1 MATVVNSIPRTI
13 NQKLSEVRSVLD
25 FGVIGDG
32 VTDDLQNIKNAIGS
46 LPQNLFATL
55 AISTVA
61 NVTGTAVTWVSGAKF
76 DRSLLNQQIG
86 ISGTNYQVV
95 NVIGTTGLT
104 LATAAGTLTNTP
116 ITYYSNVGEIVFPDP
131 PGGAY
136 LISSTLFV
144 PPFVSLIGRSNIRVQ
159 IVLAAGAAT
168 GTTSVVTVSGTT
180 INWVSGATFPATL
193 AGMRVIIAGNPYD
206 ILTVNSSTSMTATTA
221 PSGGGAMAV
230 ETWAIQIIPTGDIRG
245 PIPAG
250 PPYTENSRFENLWI
264 NGGWAD
270 GASNPYSSCI
280 YFPVAQISTLRN
292 VLLTEGGQRGHFNN
306 GGAFVVYDN
315 VWSNS
320 HGAGPGFDLWNCHDV
335 VINGLWCESVNYNYD
350 FVDGDGD
357 YMAGTRFQNCQNV
370 LITAWDSENTAL
382 PLKIAGCANVVFLTA
397 FFNGNLTIPPIGC
410 KIKDLLYNG
419 ATSNGVVFLRA
430 QAIECATAIEDTSI
444 SAYTV
449 QPRNI
454 TIPGAPSWH
463 NIVDVSGTA
472 VTATSGTPFTQ
483 AMVGLFPGINGVF
496 GPTVASVTDSTHLTL
511 SSSGG
516 TLTGATFAVV
526 PINYLIQYVQD
537 YYIPSLIGRTGTQL
551 AISDPS
557 DDAAVNFQGQ
567 PIRFQGT
574 SSGVSTIQGVPTIG
588 TVQTI
593 TNIDNPGAGP
603 ITITIP
609 NNDYSTGQRVLLSGI
624 TGQTALNAEWTITV
638 VEGGATGTFLLNG
651 AVGDGTAS
659 TGGTAQQPADFLI
672 ATAFDSIRIQGGE
685 NDANPRDVKL
695 QIGDTGASVL
705 LDSST
710 NDVTITGNAITIP
723 ITVLNTEVTMPGSSS
738 GVDAIHSGAATGGI
752 WEFISE
758 FDDILIQGG
767 IDDAD
772 AREVVLRS
780 GVTVGPSVT
789 IGGTSGNQV
798 VVDVANNLVVN
809 GPSGGGNLLVEGSV
823 VQFSDITGGVLQVDS
838 SGFVS
843 AVSVLPQSEGGT
855 GQISVAAALAAEGG
869 ITSSIFGVNTVTTNS
884 FTYVSGS
891 IVAPSGGGLCSWN
904 TNSFT
909 GVTSVTS
916 ISFPF
921 TNGLLT

>member
-1 MATVVNSIPRTI
+1 MATVANSIPRTV

-25 FGVIGDG
+25 FGVTGDG

-61 NVTGTAVTWVSGAKF
+61 NVAGIAVTWVSGAKF
-76 DRSLLNQQIG
+76 DKSLLNQQIG
-86 ISGTNYQVV
+86 ISGTNYQIVGV
-95 NVIGTTGLT
+95 TGATALT
-104 LATAAGTLTNTP
+104 LATPAGTLSNTTL
-116 ITYYSNVGEIVFPDP
+116 TYYSNTGEIVFPDP

-144 PPFVSLIGRSNIRVQ
+144 PPFVSLIGRSNTRVQ
-159 IVLAAGAAT
+159 ILLKGGAASA
-168 GTTSVVTVSGTT
+168 TTSVVTVSGTT
-180 INWVSGATFPATL
+180 VSWSSGATFPATL

-206 ILTVNSSTSMTATTA
+206 VLTVNSPISLTATTA

-320 HGAGPGFDLWNCHDV
+320 HGVGPGFDLWNCHDV
-335 VINGLWCESVNYNYD
+335 VLNGLWCESINYNYD

-357 YMAGTRFQNCQNV
+357 FMAGTRFQNCQNI
-370 LITAWDSENTAL
+370 LISAWDSENTAL

-397 FFNGNLTIPPIGC
+397 FFNGNLAIPPIGC

-419 ATSNGVVFLRA
+419 ATCNGIVFLRA
-430 QAIECATAIEDTSI
+430 QAIECATAIVDTSI

-454 TIPGAPSWH
+454 SIPGALSWH
-463 NIVDVSGTA
+463 NVVNVSGTA

-526 PINYLIQYVQD
+526 PINYLIQYLQD
-537 YYIPSLIGRTGTQL
+537 QYIPSFISRLGIQL
-551 AISDPS
+551 AVSDPA
-557 DDAAVNFQGQ
+557 DDAALNFQGQ
-567 PIRFQGT
+567 PIRFIEA
-574 SSGVSTIQGVPTIG
+574 SAGVTRIQGASPIG
-588 TVQTI
+588 PLSI
-593 TNIDNPGAGP
+593 GSISNPGAGQVVL
-603 ITITIP
+603 TIP
-609 NNDYSTGQRVLLSGI
+609 NNGYQTAQRVVLSGI
-624 TGQTALNAEWTITV
+624 TGEATLNAEFTITV
-638 VEGGATGTFLLNG
+638 LNASLGTFALNNF
-651 AVGDGTAS
+651 VGTGVAS
-659 TGGTAQQPADFLI
+659 TGGTSSQPSNTIFNTQFANLLLQ
-672 ATAFDSIRIQGGE
+672 AG
-685 NDANPRDVKL
+685 NDTNPRLGILRNGQTGPYIEVG
-695 QIGDTGASVL
+695 IG
-705 LDSST
+705 
-710 NDVTITGNAITIP
+710 
-723 ITVLNTEVTMPGSSS
+723 
-738 GVDAIHSGAATGGI
+738 
-752 WEFISE
+752 
-758 FDDILIQGG
+758 
-767 IDDAD
+767 
-772 AREVVLRS
+772 
-780 GVTVGPSVT
+780 
-789 IGGTSGNQV
+789 GNQV
-798 VVDVANNLVVN
+798 FIGADNNVVIAKNRGTGGGLEVQGGTVKLDAITGPDPLHVDV
-809 GPSGGGNLLVEGSV
+809 
-823 VQFSDITGGVLQVDS
+823 

-843 AVSVLPQSEGGT
+843 SGPVNLTSDVSNILPQPNGGT
-855 GQISVAAALAAEGG
+855 GTNSLANALSALGG
-869 ITSSIFGVNTVTTNS
+869 ITTTQNVISSLGSSSITYVNTITFSPGPPASLSYTTNTVTVYT
-884 FTYVSGS
+884 SGS
-891 IVAPSGGGLCSWN
+891 SVSLGFVDGL
-904 TNSFT
+904 FT
-909 GVTSVTS
+909 
-916 ISFPF
+916 
-921 TNGLLT
+921 